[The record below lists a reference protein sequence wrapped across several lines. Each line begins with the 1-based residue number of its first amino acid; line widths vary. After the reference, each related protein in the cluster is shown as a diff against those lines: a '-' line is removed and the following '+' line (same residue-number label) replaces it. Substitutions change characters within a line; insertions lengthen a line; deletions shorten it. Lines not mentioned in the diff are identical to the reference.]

1 MMRVIVGLVKG
12 AVVGGLVA
20 FGTLR
25 LTTLGLPTGLVALIA
40 FAGVGA
46 LVGLVAG
53 QPPWRAE
60 TLWTPALKV
69 IIGVAICVGLGYLGL
84 HFLPNPT
91 FHIAQIGI
99 GDVELHS
106 GPALALPLALV
117 YGLFVEVDDGGKAAP
132 SKSNAPKPL
141 PKKKA

>member
-1 MMRVIVGLVKG
+1 MRAIIGLIKG

-20 FGTLR
+20 FGALK
-25 LTTLGLPTGLVALIA
+25 LTTLGLPTGAIALIA
-40 FAGVGA
+40 FAAVGA

-84 HFLPNPT
+84 HFLPLAT
-91 FHIAQIGI
+91 FHVGGLGQI
-99 GDVELHS
+99 DLHS

-117 YGLFVEVDDGGKAAP
+117 YGLFVELDDGGRAAA
-132 SKSNAPKPL
+132 KSTAPKL
-141 PKKKA
+141 TAKK